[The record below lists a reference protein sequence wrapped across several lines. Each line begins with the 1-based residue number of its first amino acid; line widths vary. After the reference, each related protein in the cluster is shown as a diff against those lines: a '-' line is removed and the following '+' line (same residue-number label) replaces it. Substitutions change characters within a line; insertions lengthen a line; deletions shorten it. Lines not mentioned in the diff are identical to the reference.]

1 MSTRRK
7 LLYVATPKVACT
19 SLKWWFAALEG
30 YAQVLRGSNGSLE
43 TDPDLVIHDTFHKVA
58 PNVTGL
64 LPDALAEALA
74 SEDYF
79 RFAVVRNPYKRIF
92 SAWQS
97 KILLREPLQIGAYL
111 GHDFVHHPIK
121 NPGDIS
127 IAFERFLEY
136 LAGNEPS
143 VFWDLHWTPQVEI
156 LRPELINYSI
166 LAKIEDTAPLSQALL
181 AWLGPGIQ
189 GPFGAKRSN
198 ESLIPYLPELISVRS
213 CQLIRSIYARDFEVF
228 GYGADKPSSTVK
240 FSAAQFD
247 VSVHAINMLRGKNQR
262 LAEIQTAQK
271 SQLSILDG
279 TLIEK
284 EAKIAALSQELA
296 GREAAMG
303 SLNEE
308 ARGRDEMIARVNLL
322 LVDRDKTLA
331 ELGHAVK
338 DGGIQ
343 VGTLT
348 SMLAESKDEFRQFKA
363 DRDAQVAMLE
373 GGLLDRDTA
382 LSKLGEALAER
393 IKQQESLSQTLK
405 EHDEE
410 LNQFKADR
418 DARVTMLEE
427 MLLDRDARI
436 GELSEALA
444 ERIRQQDDLGRTLK
458 ERDGELNQFK
468 ADRDAQ
474 VAMLEG
480 ALVDRDA
487 RIGELSE
494 TLAERIRQQDDLGR
508 TLKERADELNQFKAD
523 RDAQVAMLEGAL
535 VDRDAKI
542 GELSETLAARVEQSD
557 GIASNLAIKTRELDE
572 FRQLLDDSRAEL
584 RKVSMIKEELEDMNS
599 RMRGTAVWRLAS
611 KLSLVRTPSVG
622 QDGFRAAGTKV
633 PKGFDASWYLKE
645 YPDVA
650 ASGMD
655 PYEHYVLAGK
665 SEGRRP
671 APVPRSRL
679 KKLRVLRSGLLAA
692 VRQAGGV
699 RKAVEKVTTV
709 AKRDGWFVPDFDEA
723 FYLEMYPDIREAGMD
738 PYEHFVQHG
747 RAEGRIG
754 RSPDLKLQKGAVRLD
769 AARKT
774 VLVVSHEASRTGA
787 PILSLNIARELQKR
801 FNVIALVLGD
811 GPMMAAFREV
821 VPVVVEPVSVRGNVG
836 MASNVITQLA
846 QSYEFDFAIVNSIE
860 SRFVLKEL
868 AKLSIPAISLIHEFA
883 AYTRPIDAFRFAIL
897 WAAETVFSARI
908 THENAIA
915 AFPELAGQPFHIMP
929 QGRCSMLAHAVDPE
943 SQAVERSRLLRT
955 LRPGGEV
962 DKDTVVV
969 VGIGYVQYRKGV
981 DLFLKC
987 AAKVIRSKGGERCR
1001 FVWIGKGYDPVN
1013 DMAYS
1018 AYLAEQ
1024 LQRSGLQEQ
1033 FTFMGETAF
1042 IEQVYE
1048 SADILVLSSR
1058 LDPLPNVAIDAM
1070 AHGLPV
1076 VCFANTTGVVD
1087 ALVDSG
1093 LSKECVAP
1101 YLDSGAMAEL
1111 VLNFARSNDLRNR
1124 VGMRLQQ
1131 TVRDQFDM
1139 ERYVAELE
1147 GLAKSAKRRLTNEIE
1162 SAKDILDSALL
1173 RPDFFLSTTDK
1184 YASDDEMVRYGYVRS
1199 WAAGISKRKA
1209 FPGFHPGIYLD
1220 QHGVEDLGVDPLASY
1235 LRAGLP
1241 EGPWQFEV
1249 ISSEDAL
1256 VKMPAGVR
1264 VALHLHVYYPDL
1276 LGEILERLNLNAV
1289 RPDLFI
1295 SVPSEQ
1301 VASVVRETVRKYPKN
1316 LVKVEVVP
1324 NVGRDLGPFLTA
1336 FGDTFVDHYDIVGHL
1351 HTKKSV
1357 DIADEATGKIWYAFL
1372 MENLLGGKAR
1382 MADLILGRMG
1392 GDPSI
1397 GMVFPDDPHIVGWG
1411 ANRPYAEKLGT
1422 RLGME
1427 NFPENL
1433 VFPVGSMFWARTKAI
1448 RPFFDLGLAWQDYP
1462 AEPLP
1467 YDGSMLHAIE
1477 RTLPL
1482 VAAKQSTRVA
1492 LTNVVGVTR

>member
-1 MSTRRK
+1 MSGSDIDTEINWSYLQSNSYLSTRHK

-30 YAQVLRGSNGSLE
+30 YAQALRGPNGSLE

-58 PNVTGL
+58 PDVTPL
-64 LPDALAEALA
+64 QSDTLAGVLA

-79 RFAVVRNPYKRIF
+79 KFSVVRNPYKRIF

-97 KILLREPLQIGAYL
+97 KILLREPFQIRAYQ
-111 GHDFVHHPIK
+111 GHDFVHHPIHHM
-121 NPGDIS
+121 GDIS
-127 IAFERFLEY
+127 VAFEKFLEH
-136 LAGNEPS
+136 LAVNESP
-143 VFWDLHWTPQVEI
+143 VFWDLHWTPQVEL
-156 LRPELINYSI
+156 LRPDLINYSI
-166 LAKIEDTAPLSQALL
+166 VAKIEDTDALSRALL
-181 AWLGPGIQ
+181 TRLGPGIED
-189 GPFGAKRSN
+189 PFKSKRSN
-198 ESLIPYLPELISVRS
+198 ESLIPYLSELVSVRS
-213 CQLIRSIYARDFEVF
+213 CQLIRSIYARDFEAF
-228 GYGADKPSSTVK
+228 GYEVDAPSSSAK
-240 FSAAQFD
+240 FSAAQCD
-247 VSVHAINMLRGKNQR
+247 VSIQAIAMLRGKNQR
-262 LAEIQTAQK
+262 FAEMQTTQK
-271 SQLSILDG
+271 SQVSIRDSA
-279 TLIEK
+279 LIEK

-296 GREAAMG
+296 ERGTLMG
-303 SLNEE
+303 ALNEE
-308 ARGRDEMIARVNLL
+308 VRARDEMIASVSLQL
-322 LVDRDKTLA
+322 IERDKILV
-331 ELGHAVK
+331 ELGHGVK
-338 DGGIQ
+338 DASIQ
-343 VGTLT
+343 IGALT
-348 SMLAESKDEFRQFKA
+348 GMLA
-363 DRDAQVAMLE
+363 DRDTV
-373 GGLLDRDTA
+373 
-382 LSKLGEALAER
+382 LSKLRESLAER
-393 IKQQESLSQTLK
+393 IEQYEDLARSLK
-405 EHDEE
+405 ERDYD
-410 LNQFKADR
+410 LNRLKTDR
-418 DARVTMLEE
+418 DMRLAALEE
-427 MLLDRDARI
+427 KLRDRDMRLS
-436 GELSEALA
+436 ELSEAKKGL
-444 ERIRQQDDLGRTLK
+444 E
-458 ERDGELNQFK
+458 ELN
-468 ADRDAQ
+468 
-474 VAMLEG
+474 
-480 ALVDRDA
+480 
-487 RIGELSE
+487 SH
-494 TLAERIRQQDDLGR
+494 
-508 TLKERADELNQFKAD
+508 
-523 RDAQVAMLEGAL
+523 
-535 VDRDAKI
+535 
-542 GELSETLAARVEQSD
+542 
-557 GIASNLAIKTRELDE
+557 
-572 FRQLLDDSRAEL
+572 
-584 RKVSMIKEELEDMNS
+584 
-599 RMRGTAVWRLAS
+599 MRGTMVWRVAR
-611 KLSLVRTPSVG
+611 KLNSLRKTFGSNG
-622 QDGFRAAGTKV
+622 GFKSGRVKV
-633 PKGFDASWYLKE
+633 PKGFDTTWYLKE

-655 PYEHYVLAGK
+655 PYEHYVLAGNE
-665 SEGRRP
+665 EGRRP
-671 APVPRSRL
+671 SPAPLPRSRL

-699 RKAVEKVTTV
+699 RKAVEKVATV

-723 FYLEMYPDIREAGMD
+723 FYLEMYPDIREAGVD

-754 RSPDLKLQKGAVRLD
+754 RSPELKLQKGAIRLD

-811 GPMMAAFREV
+811 GPMMAAFCEV
-821 VPVVVEPVSVRGNVG
+821 VPIVVEPAVSIRGNVG

-846 QSYEFDFAIVNSIE
+846 QSYDFEFAIVNSIE
-860 SRFVLKEL
+860 SRFVLKGLAEL
-868 AKLSIPAISLIHEFA
+868 SVPAISLIHEFA
-883 AYTRPIDAFRFAIL
+883 AYTRPMDAFGFAIL

-908 THENAIA
+908 THENAVA
-915 AFPELAGQPFHIMP
+915 AIPDLAGQPFHIMP
-929 QGRCSMLAHAVDPE
+929 QGRCNMLAHALDPE
-943 SQAVERSRLLRT
+943 SQAVEKSRLLRT
-955 LRPGGEV
+955 LRPGGAV
-962 DKDTVVV
+962 DKDTIVV

-981 DLFLKC
+981 DLFLEC
-987 AAKVIRSKGGERCR
+987 AARVIGSEGGERCR

-1024 LQRSGLQEQ
+1024 LQRSGLQQQ
-1033 FTFMGETAF
+1033 FTFMDETAA

-1048 SADILVLSSR
+1048 SADILMLSSR

-1093 LSKECVAP
+1093 LSEECVAP

-1147 GLAKSAKRRLTNEIE
+1147 GLAKSAKRRLTNEKE
-1162 SAKDILDSALL
+1162 SAKEILDSALL
-1173 RPDFFLSTTDK
+1173 RPDFFMRTTVK
-1184 YASDDEMVRYGYVRS
+1184 YGSDDEMVRYGYVRS

-1249 ISSEDAL
+1249 ISSGDTL
-1256 VKMPAGVR
+1256 VKMSAGVR

-1276 LGEILERLNLNAV
+1276 LGEILERLNMNAI

-1301 VASVVRETVRKYPKN
+1301 VASVVRKTVRKYSRN

-1324 NVGRDLGPFLTA
+1324 NVGRDLGPFLTS
-1336 FGDTFVDHYDIVGHL
+1336 FGDAFVDHYDIVGHL

-1357 DIADEATGKIWYAFL
+1357 DIAEEITGRAWNKFL
-1372 MENLLGGKAR
+1372 MENLLGGEAR
-1382 MADLILGRMG
+1382 MADLILGRMA

-1397 GMVFPDDPHIVGWG
+1397 GMVFPDDPNIVGWG
-1411 ANRPYAEKLGT
+1411 TNRPYAEKLGT
-1422 RLGME
+1422 RLGMK

-1433 VFPVGSMFWARTKAI
+1433 VFPVGSMFWARTEAI
-1448 RPFFDLGLAWQDYP
+1448 RPFFDLRLAWQDYP

-1477 RTLPL
+1477 RMLPL
-1482 VAAKQSTRVA
+1482 VAAKQSTRIA